1 MACHPIPC
9 ATEADWGGGGFQR
22 GVPRIAPHFA
32 TNPATVRH
40 GARHG
45 APRHGMGGGGGGSK
59 TPCRGAPR
67 ITQYTPSPKHS
78 SFSLRGITIS
88 RPTIRIPAS
97 GNIAHC
103 AHCALRKL
111 RTWRSAQ
118 SKTFRW
124 WHARITKKRTA
135 WIALQQHTSPVNPP
149 AKATPGVRRVNR
161 TPPWAQ
167 THAKGALGGPGPSAF
182 AISVHGVVEWPVH
195 GGCVHQEK

>member
-1 MACHPIPC
+1 MACHPNPC
-9 ATEADWGGGGFQR
+9 ATEAEWGGGGFPKGCATDR
-22 GVPRIAPHFA
+22 ATFRHESNHSAPR
-32 TNPATVRH
+32 
-40 GARHG
+40 G
-45 APRHGMGGGGGGSK
+45 APRCATARKGGGGGGSK

-67 ITQYTPSPKHS
+67 ITPYTPSPKHS

-149 AKATPGVRRVNR
+149 AKATPGVRRVNK

-182 AISVHGVVEWPVH
+182 AISVRGVVEWPVH